1 MMTSLLLIL
10 FFRIM
15 KYHDE
20 IEDFE
25 SMAILVL
32 FLVTGMILFF
42 PLYLGS
48 V

>member
-1 MMTSLLLIL
+1 
-10 FFRIM
+10 M

-20 IEDFE
+20 IEDFKF
-25 SMAILVL
+25 MAILVL
-32 FLVTGMILFF
+32 LFVTGMILFF